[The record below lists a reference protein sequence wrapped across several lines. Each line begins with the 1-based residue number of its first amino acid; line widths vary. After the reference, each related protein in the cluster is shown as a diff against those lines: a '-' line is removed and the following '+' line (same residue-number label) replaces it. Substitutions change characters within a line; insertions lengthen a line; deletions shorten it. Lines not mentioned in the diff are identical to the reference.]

1 MLYKIVASLL
11 STQNLNIL
19 EAEVYHVWSV
29 YFTVFNWVITFQIM
43 HQCAA
48 LSVCLEAAVF

>member
-19 EAEVYHVWSV
+19 EAEVYHVVISLV
-29 YFTVFNWVITFQIM
+29 CVFYS
-43 HQCAA
+43 
-48 LSVCLEAAVF
+48 L

>member
-19 EAEVYHVWSV
+19 EAEVYQVVISLV
-29 YFTVFNWVITFQIM
+29 CVFYS
-43 HQCAA
+43 
-48 LSVCLEAAVF
+48 L